1 MRILI
6 ITNVFH
12 PSNMIGAFRMNA
24 FARYFSR
31 AGHDV
36 TVIAEGAEDVNESW
50 EGCDVR
56 YVSDPIVRNYSYLS
70 SRIYDGRWSMRRA
83 VKALEY
89 RLTLNSSLWCRKAI
103 AASRRVMAGGRIDA
117 VLSTGGHDMVSH
129 RCALKLK
136 REFPEV
142 YWIADMRD
150 ELRVPRLKYAI
161 PLLHRLSLRRL
172 KKAMKMTLDMSD
184 LILSVSKPIV
194 DDLRRASSHGRVLEI
209 CNGYDYPEVYDCC
222 FQDRFT
228 MMYLGRFYP
237 GIHPDN
243 LFGAYVELID
253 EGRLPADCVI
263 KIVGNPLKI
272 DIPDALRSNVVELP
286 IVDHDEAVRMSIEE
300 CDALLMIYSRR
311 AGRKGVYS
319 GKLLDYLATN
329 KPILAISDPGDVVG
343 DLMRDTGTGYA
354 VDEDD
359 IPAIKSAVMKCYD
372 LWLNRRTMPRDWDR
386 IKEFRRSRQVGKLL
400 DYLAGNMTDGS
411 GQCGNKCVG
420 V

>member
-1 MRILI
+1 
-6 ITNVFH
+6 
-12 PSNMIGAFRMNA
+12 MIGAFRINA

-36 TVIAEGAEDVNESW
+36 TVIAEGARDTEERW

-70 SRIYDGRWSMRRA
+70 SRIYDGRWSLRR
-83 VKALEY
+83 VMKALEY
-89 RLTLNSSLWCRKAI
+89 RLTLNSALWSRKAL
-103 AASRRVMAGGRIDA
+103 AASRRAMAVGHFDV
-117 VLSTGGHDMVSH
+117 VLSTGGHSMVSH

-150 ELRVPRLKYAI
+150 ELRMPIVRYPIA
-161 PLLHRLSLRRL
+161 LLHRLSVRRL
-172 KKAMKMTLDMSD
+172 KKAMRMTLDLSD
-184 LILSVSKPIV
+184 LLLSVSKPIV
-194 DDLRRASSHGRVLEI
+194 DDLRRDSSHGRVLEI
-209 CNGYDYPEVYDCC
+209 CNGYDYPEVYDNC
-222 FQDRFT
+222 FQEKFT

-237 GIHPDN
+237 GIYPDN
-243 LFGAYVELID
+243 LFGAYIELIA
-253 EGRLPADCVI
+253 EGRLPTDCVI

-272 DIPDALRSNVVELP
+272 DIPDALRSNVVEMP
-286 IVDHDEAVRMSIEE
+286 IVDHDEAVRMSVEE
-300 CDALLMIYSRR
+300 TDVLLMIYSRR

-343 DLMRDTGTGYA
+343 DLMRDTGAGFA

-359 IPAIKSAVMKCYD
+359 IPAIKSAVMECYD
-372 LWLNRRTMPRDWDR
+372 MWLNRRTMPRDWDR
-386 IKEFRRSRQVGKLL
+386 IKEFRRSRQVGILL
-400 DYLAGNMTDGS
+400 DYLAENMPGVA
-411 GQCGNKCVG
+411 GRAAYNKS
-420 V
+420 

>member
-1 MRILI
+1 M
-6 ITNVFH
+6 
-12 PSNMIGAFRMNA
+12 
-24 FARYFSR
+24 
-31 AGHDV
+31 
-36 TVIAEGAEDVNESW
+36 
-50 EGCDVR
+50 
-56 YVSDPIVRNYSYLS
+56 
-70 SRIYDGRWSMRRA
+70 
-83 VKALEY
+83 
-89 RLTLNSSLWCRKAI
+89 
-103 AASRRVMAGGRIDA
+103 
-117 VLSTGGHDMVSH
+117 
-129 RCALKLK
+129 
-136 REFPEV
+136 
-142 YWIADMRD
+142 
-150 ELRVPRLKYAI
+150 
-161 PLLHRLSLRRL
+161 
-172 KKAMKMTLDMSD
+172 
-184 LILSVSKPIV
+184 
-194 DDLRRASSHGRVLEI
+194 
-209 CNGYDYPEVYDCC
+209 
-222 FQDRFT
+222 
-228 MMYLGRFYP
+228 
-237 GIHPDN
+237 
-243 LFGAYVELID
+243 
-253 EGRLPADCVI
+253 I

-343 DLMRDTGTGYA
+343 DLMRDTGAGYA

>member
-1 MRILI
+1 MKILI

-12 PSNMIGAFRMNA
+12 PSNMIGAFRINA

-36 TVIAEGAEDVNESW
+36 TVIAEGARDTEERW

-70 SRIYDGRWSMRRA
+70 SRIYDGRWSLRR
-83 VKALEY
+83 VMKALEY
-89 RLTLNSSLWCRKAI
+89 RLTLNSALWSRKAL
-103 AASRRVMAGGRIDA
+103 AASRRAMAVGYFDV
-117 VLSTGGHDMVSH
+117 VLSTGGHSMVSH

-150 ELRVPRLKYAI
+150 ELRMPIVRYPIA
-161 PLLHRLSLRRL
+161 LLHRLSVRRL
-172 KKAMKMTLDMSD
+172 KKAMSMTLDLSD
-184 LILSVSKPIV
+184 LLLSVSKPIV
-194 DDLRRASSHGRVLEI
+194 DDLRRDSSHGRVLEI
-209 CNGYDYPEVYDCC
+209 CNGYDYPEVYDNC
-222 FQDRFT
+222 FQEKFT

-237 GIHPDN
+237 GIYPDN
-243 LFGAYVELID
+243 LFGAYIELIA
-253 EGRLPADCVI
+253 EGRLPTDCVI

-272 DIPDALRSNVVELP
+272 DIPDALRSNVVEMP
-286 IVDHDEAVRMSIEE
+286 IVDHDEAVRMSVEE
-300 CDALLMIYSRR
+300 TDVLLMIYSRR

-343 DLMRDTGTGYA
+343 DLMRDTGAGFA

-359 IPAIKSAVMKCYD
+359 IPAIKSAVMECYD
-372 LWLNRRTMPRDWDR
+372 MWLNRRTMPRDWDR
-386 IKEFRRSRQVGKLL
+386 IKEFRRSRQVGILL
-400 DYLAGNMTDGS
+400 DFLAENMPGVA
-411 GQCGNKCVG
+411 GRAAYNKS
-420 V
+420 

>member
-1 MRILI
+1 MKILI

-12 PSNMIGAFRMNA
+12 PSNMIGAFRINA

-36 TVIAEGAEDVNESW
+36 TVIAEGARDTEERW

-70 SRIYDGRWSMRRA
+70 SRIYDGRWSLRR
-83 VKALEY
+83 VMKALEY
-89 RLTLNSSLWCRKAI
+89 RLTLNSALWSRKAL
-103 AASRRVMAGGRIDA
+103 AASRRAMAVGHFDV
-117 VLSTGGHDMVSH
+117 VLSTGGHSMVSH

-150 ELRVPRLKYAI
+150 ELRMPIVRYPIA
-161 PLLHRLSLRRL
+161 LLHRLSVRRL
-172 KKAMKMTLDMSD
+172 KKAMRMTLDLSD
-184 LILSVSKPIV
+184 LLLSVSKPIV
-194 DDLRRASSHGRVLEI
+194 DDLRRDSSHGRVLEI
-209 CNGYDYPEVYDCC
+209 CNGYDYPEVYDNC
-222 FQDRFT
+222 FQEKFT

-237 GIHPDN
+237 GIYPDN
-243 LFGAYVELID
+243 LFGAYIELIA
-253 EGRLPADCVI
+253 EGRLPTDCVI

-272 DIPDALRSNVVELP
+272 DIPDALRSNVVEMP
-286 IVDHDEAVRMSIEE
+286 IVDHDEAVRMSVEE
-300 CDALLMIYSRR
+300 TDVLLMIYSRR

-343 DLMRDTGTGYA
+343 DLMRDTGAGFA

-359 IPAIKSAVMKCYD
+359 IPAIKSAVMECYD
-372 LWLNRRTMPRDWDR
+372 MWLNRRTMPRDWDR
-386 IKEFRRSRQVGKLL
+386 IKEFRRSRQVGILL
-400 DYLAGNMTDGS
+400 DYLAENMPGVA
-411 GQCGNKCVG
+411 GRAAYNKS
-420 V
+420 

>member
-1 MRILI
+1 MKLLI

-12 PSNMIGAFRMNA
+12 PSNMIGAFRINA

-36 TVIAEGAEDVNESW
+36 TVIAEGARDTEERW

-70 SRIYDGRWSMRRA
+70 SRIYDGRWSLRRVA
-83 VKALEY
+83 KALEY
-89 RLTLNSSLWCRKAI
+89 RLTLNSALWSRKAL
-103 AASRRVMAGGRIDA
+103 AASRRAMAVGHFDV
-117 VLSTGGHDMVSH
+117 VLSTGGHSMVSH

-150 ELRVPRLKYAI
+150 ELRMPIVRYPIA
-161 PLLHRLSLRRL
+161 LLHRLSVRRL
-172 KKAMKMTLDMSD
+172 KKAMRMTLDLSD
-184 LILSVSKPIV
+184 LLLSVSKPIV
-194 DDLRRASSHGRVLEI
+194 DDLRRDSSHGRVLEI
-209 CNGYDYPEVYDCC
+209 CNGYDYPEVYGSC
-222 FQDRFT
+222 FQEKFT

-237 GIHPDN
+237 GIYPDN
-243 LFGAYVELID
+243 LFAAYVELID

-343 DLMRDTGTGYA
+343 DLMRDTGAGYA

-359 IPAIKSAVMKCYD
+359 IPAIKSAVMECYD
-372 LWLNRRTMPRDWDR
+372 LWLNRRAMPRDWDR
-386 IKEFRRSRQVGKLL
+386 IKEFRRSRQVGILL
-400 DYLAGNMTDGS
+400 DYLAENMPGAA
-411 GQCGNKCVG
+411 GRAAYNKS
-420 V
+420 